1 MASSIADLTYIKFEI
16 DCEPSCYKY
25 TYAMNSYQMKLI
37 IHTQYKD
44 QPFTLGQSV
53 LANGHFL
60 GTYKFRLTVVECRT
74 SRNRTDSSQDLS
86 TGLLNNSTEI
96 SLVLAAG
103 SKLKFGLKI
112 NDVIIPYPE
121 F

>member
-1 MASSIADLTYIKFEI
+1 MASSIPDLTYIKFEI
-16 DCEPSCYKY
+16 DCEPSCDKY

-37 IHTQYKD
+37 IHTEYKN
-44 QPFTLGQSV
+44 QPFTLGQSI
-53 LANGHFL
+53 LTNGHCH
-60 GTYKFRLTVVECRT
+60 GKYKFRLTLVECQT
-74 SRNRTDSSQDLS
+74 NQNRTDSSQDLS
-86 TGLLNNSTEI
+86 TGLLNDSTEI
-96 SLVLAAG
+96 SLVLATG